1 MILVNL
7 NQDKNTKNNYFSNTL
22 LQELEKNFA
31 SKQKSIIYMNKR
43 WEFSTLICEN
53 CQHIFTCD
61 NCDVSMN
68 LHSYPSEKLI
78 CHVCNETK
86 NIPHTCDKCHSKN
99 LKKIWIGTQ
108 QVENFLKEYFSDTQ
122 INIFR
127 FDTDVIKNKTEKS
140 QALEALKN
148 ADIIIGTKMIT
159 TGFDFENVWLVAV
172 MLLEQELL
180 IPGYNTQERVYSN
193 IKQLLGRGWRKG
205 QKTNFVIQ
213 TFVPENP
220 IVETITQKNYKD
232 FFTETLLE
240 RKMFLYP
247 PYCEMVTL
255 EYRNKSEEKS
265 QTFLKKIYEKLNE
278 YNQVDFENQYQILM
292 TPGSFKKHNQYYF
305 KIIIKWNSIRN
316 ILEKIKK
323 EIFQNSQLSVI
334 FEQ

>member
-7 NQDKNTKNNYFSNTL
+7 NQDKNTKNYYFSNTL
-22 LQELEKNFA
+22 LQALEKNYT

-68 LHSYPSEKLI
+68 LHAYPSEKLI

-86 NIPHTCDKCHSKN
+86 NIPHKCEKCSSQN
-99 LKKIWIGTQ
+99 LKKVWIWTQ
-108 QVENFLKEYFSDTQ
+108 QVENFLKNYFSQ
-122 INIFR
+122 KEIKIFR

-140 QALEALKN
+140 KALASLQH

-180 IPGYNTQERVYSN
+180 IPWYNTQERVYSN
-193 IKQLLGRGWRKG
+193 VKQLLWRWGRKW
-205 QKTNFVIQ
+205 QNTDFIIQ

-220 IVETITQKNYKD
+220 IIETITQKNYKD
-232 FFTETLLE
+232 FFTETLQE

-247 PYCEMVTL
+247 PFCEMVTL
-255 EYRNKSEEKS
+255 EYRHKSEEKARE
-265 QTFLKKIYEKLNE
+265 FMKKLFQKLENV
-278 YNQVDFENQYQILM
+278 NTTNFENQYHILM
-292 TPGSFKKHNQYYF
+292 TPGSFRKHNQYYF
-305 KIIIKWNSIRN
+305 KIILKWNNVRN
-316 ILEKIKK
+316 LLDTIKK
-323 EIFQNSQLSVI
+323 DIFQNSQLSVI